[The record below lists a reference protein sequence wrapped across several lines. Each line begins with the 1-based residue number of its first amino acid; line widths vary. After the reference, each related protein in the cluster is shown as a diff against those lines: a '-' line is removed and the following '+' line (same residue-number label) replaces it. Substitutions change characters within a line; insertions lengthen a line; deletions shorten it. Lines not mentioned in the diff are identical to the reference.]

1 MNIDLTVER
10 VSDVA
15 KKLKLESCKDSDSSD
30 LKSFLMFESGDEMI
44 GLQSGIEGHP
54 VENLPMALQMAW
66 REGMRRFDSLS
77 FVTDVY
83 FRERPVEGV
92 REYER
97 GDLAKE
103 FASNPF
109 TDIVEAL
116 CVFTMSWSGESRV
129 AVLQYKLDDVGSP
142 VFVDSSETVVESGEQ
157 IGGLVKMVL
166 SQFVDFCKLS
176 PSQIHPESD

>member
-1 MNIDLTVER
+1 MNIDVTVKR

-30 LKSFLMFESGDEMI
+30 LKSFLMFENGDEMI
-44 GLQSGIEGHP
+44 GMQSGIDGHP
-54 VENLPMALQMAW
+54 VENLPKALQMAFS
-66 REGMRRFDSLS
+66 EGMRRFDSLS

-83 FRERPVEGV
+83 FRERPVDSV

-103 FASNPF
+103 FSSNPF

-142 VFVDSSETVVESGEQ
+142 VFVDPSETVVESGEQ
-157 IGGLVKMVL
+157 IGGLVKGILDSYVT
-166 SQFVDFCKLS
+166 FCKIS
-176 PSQIHPESD
+176 PTQIYPHSN

>member
-1 MNIDLTVER
+1 MNIDVTVKR

-30 LKSFLMFESGDEMI
+30 LKSFLMFENGDEMI
-44 GLQSGIEGHP
+44 GMQSGIDGHP
-54 VENLPMALQMAW
+54 VENLPKALQMAFK
-66 REGMRRFDSLS
+66 EGMRRFDSLS

-83 FRERPVEGV
+83 FRERPVDSV

-97 GDLAKE
+97 GDLARE

-129 AVLQYKLDDVGSP
+129 AVLQYKLDDSGLPQFIEASDHVLE
-142 VFVDSSETVVESGEQ
+142 SSNQ
-157 IGGLVKMVL
+157 IGGAVKAIL
-166 SQFVDFCKLS
+166 EDFVTFCKMS
-176 PSQIHPESD
+176 PTQFHTDN

>member
-1 MNIDLTVER
+1 MNIDVTVER
-10 VSDVA
+10 VCEFA
-15 KKLKLESCKDSDSSD
+15 KKMKFDSCEDSESSD
-30 LKSFLMFESGDEMI
+30 MKSFVMFQQGDAMVGMHSGF
-44 GLQSGIEGHP
+44 EGHP
-54 VENLPMALQMAW
+54 VENLPRSLELAHSK
-66 REGMRRFDSLS
+66 GMRRFDSLS

-83 FRERPVEGV
+83 FRSRPLDES

-129 AVLQYKLDDVGSP
+129 AVLQYKLDDAGRP
-142 VFVDSSETVVESGEQ
+142 VFVDPDETVVESGEQ
-157 IGGLVKMVL
+157 IGGLVKVIL
-166 SQFVDFCKLS
+166 DAFVTHCKMS
-176 PSQIHPESD
+176 PSQVHPDSN